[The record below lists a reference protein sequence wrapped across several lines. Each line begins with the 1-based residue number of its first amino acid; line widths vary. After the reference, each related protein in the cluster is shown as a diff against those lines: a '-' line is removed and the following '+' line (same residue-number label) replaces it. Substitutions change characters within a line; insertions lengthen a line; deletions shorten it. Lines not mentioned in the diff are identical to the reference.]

1 MKQITLISLFLITSL
16 LLSEKVFAQDESA
29 TDSVDLIQ
37 EEVQEKIEQV
47 KNKPKAQMGIVT
59 DIAERTFQLE
69 SLSDEIE
76 QVSYSEE
83 NTGFINMVNKKEV
96 VSHSDV
102 AIGDFIIAMGTA
114 NGSGVIEAKRI
125 LITKKLT
132 PTNRKS
138 ILGAVVGIEGKEV
151 TIKSQDKTLKLSFP
165 KRWKGPE
172 IAELGVGMKI
182 IAIGELVNSS
192 LDLRTIQS
200 VSE

>member
-83 NTGFINMVNKKEV
+83 NTGFIN
-96 VSHSDV
+96 
-102 AIGDFIIAMGTA
+102 IIQIKA
-114 NGSGVIEAKRI
+114 
-125 LITKKLT
+125 
-132 PTNRKS
+132 TN
-138 ILGAVVGIEGKEV
+138 
-151 TIKSQDKTLKLSFP
+151 
-165 KRWKGPE
+165 
-172 IAELGVGMKI
+172 
-182 IAIGELVNSS
+182 
-192 LDLRTIQS
+192 
-200 VSE
+200 